1 MNNRKLSRIHKINGS
16 RICDF
21 VNTFEKSLSMLCPYL
36 LVSCVYRTGKNLNLK
51 YILTEIFSFFL
62 KFAQWLMLLFLY
74 VVKSCPIWFK
84 FYSIT
89 LSTRS
94 NRKILNYS
102 QIGKPSTTFKNMS
115 QYAKI

>member
-21 VNTFEKSLSMLCPYL
+21 VNTFEKSLSMSL

-74 VVKSCPIWFK
+74 VVKICPIWFK

-94 NRKILNYS
+94 NRKFLNYS

-115 QYAKI
+115 QYTKM